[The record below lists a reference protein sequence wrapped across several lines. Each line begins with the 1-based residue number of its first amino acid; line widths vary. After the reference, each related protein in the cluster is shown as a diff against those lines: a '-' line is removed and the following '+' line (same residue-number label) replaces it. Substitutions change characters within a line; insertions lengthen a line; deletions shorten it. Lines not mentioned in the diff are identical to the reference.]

1 MQLSRNRAIFLTK
14 TEQQIMGCWQKPAE
28 IWTDTVHDP
37 MNLLDNAIVGSVLQ
51 IVQRK
56 RPA

>member
-14 TEQQIMGCWQKPAE
+14 TEQQTMGCWQKPAE